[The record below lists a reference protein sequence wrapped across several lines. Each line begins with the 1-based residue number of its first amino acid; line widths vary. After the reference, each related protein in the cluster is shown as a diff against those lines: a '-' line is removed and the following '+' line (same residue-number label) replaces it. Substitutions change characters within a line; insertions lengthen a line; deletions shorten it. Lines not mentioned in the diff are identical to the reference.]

1 MAEQGRQLPI
11 RPGFLW
17 PWAALL
23 AACLSGAGCLGPAAV
38 RSSRLKY
45 NEAVRVTNDEQILTN
60 IVRLRYADS
69 PVFIDLPN
77 ITSQFE
83 LAAGG
88 SDPGRNGSQTNFG
101 IVGVTGRDAPTLSY
115 HPRQGREISKALLNP
130 LSADVYS
137 VVTAGARLEQFLWM
151 TLNDINDV
159 PNAVRGTTLA
169 PRSPDDNVR
178 FLRGVKL
185 LAEIDDRGG
194 AEIGYSTTEETQGAS
209 DPIPVG
215 LVEGSDLLG
224 AAKDGYVYRDKG
236 NGRVALYKRRRGL
249 ELKIRSPF
257 HRSPEARELAEIFN
271 LTPGLNRYKIESEL
285 EPDSQSSLPGA
296 LPGGDTIYLNLRS
309 MLQIMTFL
317 SKGVCVPEEHVR
329 SGEAPTTPGPDGR
342 PFDWTSIT
350 AGNFF
355 VASRK
360 HRPSDSEAEV
370 AISYRGYWF
379 FIRKA
384 DVDSRSAL
392 AVLEVLFSLQESD
405 DVASGPVLTLPA
417 SGR

>member
-1 MAEQGRQLPI
+1 MAEHGRQLPI
-11 RPGFLW
+11 RPGVL
-17 PWAALL
+17 PRVALL
-23 AACLSGAGCLGPAAV
+23 AACLSASGCLGPAAV

-69 PVFIDLPN
+69 PVFIDLPS

-88 SDPGRNGSQTNFG
+88 SDPGPSGSQTNFG
-101 IVGVTGRDAPTLSY
+101 IVGLMGRDAPTLSY

-137 VVTAGARLEQFLWM
+137 VVTAGARLEQFFWM
-151 TLNDINDV
+151 TINDINDV
-159 PNAVRGTTLA
+159 QNAVRGTILA
-169 PRSPDDNVR
+169 PRTPDDNVR
-178 FLRGVKL
+178 FLRGVHL
-185 LAEIDDRGG
+185 LAEIDDQGG
-194 AEIGYSTTEETQGAS
+194 AEIGFATTEDTRGAS

-215 LVEGSDLLG
+215 LVEGRDLLG

-236 NGRVALYKRRRGL
+236 GGRMALYKRQKGL
-249 ELKIRSPF
+249 ELKIRSRF
-257 HRSPEARELAEIFN
+257 THSPEMRELAEIFN
-271 LTPGLNRYKIESEL
+271 LTPGLSRFKIESEL
-285 EPDSQSSLPGA
+285 EPGAQSSVPNA

-309 MLQIMTFL
+309 MLQIMTFM
-317 SKGVCVPEEHVR
+317 SKGVCVPREHIGN
-329 SGEAPTTPGPDGR
+329 GEAPTTTGPDGR

-355 VASRK
+355 VASQK
-360 HRPSDSEAEV
+360 HRPRDAEV
-370 AISYRGYWF
+370 AIPYRGYWF
-379 FIRKA
+379 YIRKD

-392 AVLEVLFSLQESD
+392 AVLEILFTLQESD
-405 DVASGPVLTLPA
+405 ETTTGPVLTLPA
-417 SGR
+417 SR